1 MLCYRHFLS
10 IKSTGSIQS
19 GLLLLPECSNIVQKH
34 YSKINNSEKVLVPSY
49 LTVLPHADVVIL
61 VDQVLG
67 TGGGGWP
74 TGADIVEVVDSS
86 SAGGA
91 AQVVLEAALGAGSVL
106 QRCHVLAVIVSDVD
120 VPGPSGG
127 CRVHIDVD
135 AVACLAITVHDHCKQ
150 VDTVL
155 FINL

>member
-1 MLCYRHFLS
+1 
-10 IKSTGSIQS
+10 
-19 GLLLLPECSNIVQKH
+19 
-34 YSKINNSEKVLVPSY
+34 VP
-49 LTVLPHADVVIL
+49 PHADVVIL

-91 AQVVLEAALGAGSVL
+91 AQVVLEATLGAGSVL

-135 AVACLAITVHDHCKQ
+135 AVACLAITVHDH
-150 VDTVL
+150 VL
-155 FINL
+155 SGVGSADDWRRVGAPSCDLQRVGASTQRMANGGSGGCG